1 MCKKLLGLLLL
12 LAIANSNPLH
22 SYAPAHD
29 DYKPTDYS
37 FSYGVKDYHTGDIK
51 HQWEKKDGNKITGH
65 YSLVEPDGSI
75 RTVEYSADEHS
86 GFNAV
91 VKHTGSFKHPITHI
105 HSKVEPSSHNELILH
120 QGYEGQKLHQEPKDP
135 EYNVQ
140 YKYIYP
146 EQEEAK
152 YEAEASSHQA
162 QEDLVKQNYAYI
174 HQEESVEE
182 SQHTPVKTKHRY
194 KSQNPN
200 AIKSQLS
207 IKEEYENL
215 VPELPI
221 DLSVIKGSHVE
232 PVDISV
238 LNPVEINLKN
248 PEESKHFQSYKY
260 SSKDVSVQPS
270 HELTEAEIRKYL
282 QDYYQQNNDVPSD
295 PHVETGFKP
304 IKSKSK
310 DSITQP
316 NIPGTFTSNKKPKT
330 TPGLST
336 YNTKGVQRTK
346 HTRRKPKVTPNY
358 FQTTA
363 VQAPSFHYYF
373 PPEEAA
379 PGKDSIDV
387 TRLYRSLPNRGYVR
401 YAKNV
406 QYQQ

>member
-1 MCKKLLGLLLL
+1 MWIYEKLLGLLLFM
-12 LAIANSNPLH
+12 ATTNSNPLH
-22 SYAPAHD
+22 SYAPAHE

-75 RTVEYSADEHS
+75 RSVEYSADEHS

-91 VKHTGSFKHPITHI
+91 VKHTGSFKHPITHV
-105 HSKVEPSSHNELILH
+105 HSKIEPSSHHELILH
-120 QGYEGQKLHQEPKDP
+120 QGIEAQKLHQAP

-152 YEAEASSHQA
+152 YETEASSHQL
-162 QEDLVKQNYAYI
+162 QEELLQQNYAYN
-174 HQEESVEE
+174 HQEESAEE

-194 KSQNPN
+194 KSHNPN
-200 AIKSQLS
+200 AIKSQLT
-207 IKEEYENL
+207 IKEDYGNL

-232 PVDISV
+232 PVDVSV
-238 LNPVEINLKN
+238 LNPVEINLKDL
-248 PEESKHFQSYKY
+248 EESKQFHSHKY
-260 SSKDVSVQPS
+260 SAKDVSVQPS

-282 QDYYQQNNDVPSD
+282 QDYYLQNNDVPSD
-295 PHVETGFKP
+295 PYVETGFKP
-304 IKSKSK
+304 IKTKSK
-310 DSITQP
+310 DTITQP

-336 YNTKGVQRTK
+336 YNTKGIQRTK
-346 HTRRKPKVTPNY
+346 HMRRKPKMAPNY
-358 FQTTA
+358 YQTTA

-379 PGKDSIDV
+379 PGKESKDV

-401 YAKNV
+401 YATYA
-406 QYQQ
+406 QHQQ